1 MVYTL
6 RANSIYLSGKWYIP
20 FEQIVYTFRAK
31 GIYLT
36 TARYIPHDSEVYSSR
51 QQGIYLTTARY
62 IPHDGKVYSSRRRG
76 IFLTKRPD
84 FTLSA
89 SDLTQSAAP
98 PLTDLVSG
106 GAAGG
111 FPRRE

>member
-6 RANSIYLSGKWYIP
+6 RANSIYLSGK
-20 FEQIVYTFRAK
+20 
-31 GIYLT
+31 
-36 TARYIPHDSEVYSSR
+36 RYIPHDSKVYSSR
-51 QQGIYLTTARY
+51 Q
-62 IPHDGKVYSSRRRG
+62 RG
-76 IFLTKRPD
+76 IFLTKHPD

-98 PLTDLVSG
+98 PLTDFVSG

-111 FPRRE
+111 FPRRKVRLRP